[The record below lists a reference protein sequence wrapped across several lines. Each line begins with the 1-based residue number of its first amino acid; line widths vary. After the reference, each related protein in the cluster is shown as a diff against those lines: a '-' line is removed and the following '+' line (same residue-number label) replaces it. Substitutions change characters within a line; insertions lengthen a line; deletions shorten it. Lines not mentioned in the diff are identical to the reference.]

1 MPWHSQP
8 GLFFQTLRL
17 PGQATFQYQQLS
29 AIRAIQA
36 DFAISRPAFQ
46 AHPLVTI
53 NKQGKAALG
62 SLIRQ
67 LPCVE
72 PYELPVSRRKL
83 PKLDEQ
89 ATAFGRTW
97 PMAGAWWIAH
107 VSPGGVTAM
116 LILEDTLQDEELL
129 PARMGMGC
137 KMATRGIA
145 HDRRSTR
152 HLPSQAIQQATLY
165 PLYG

>member
-1 MPWHSQP
+1 
-8 GLFFQTLRL
+8 F
-17 PGQATFQYQQLS
+17 
-29 AIRAIQA
+29 
-36 DFAISRPAFQ
+36 SRDWSSDVCSSD
-46 AHPLVTI
+46 L
-53 NKQGKAALG
+53 ALG

-165 PLYG
+165 TLYG